1 MTMLKVATA
10 KEMQNIDR
18 LTIEKYGITGTV
30 LMERAGLAVVKRI
43 NELFF
48 QNPPSLIKNP
58 PLPPFV
64 KGGIMGG
71 YCKEEQL
78 RGTDYGQQLTVIVL
92 CGGGNNGGDGF
103 VIARILHNQG
113 KDVKVFLAS
122 KPADLKGDAKINYH
136 AALKFGVKIL
146 SLKNL
151 FTHHS
156 SPITHHCLIIDALF
170 GTGLTKEVRPPLS
183 KAIKKI
189 NELTCLPAGK
199 KCPVIAVDIPSGI
212 SSDTGQ
218 IMGCA
223 VKAEYTVTFGL
234 PKRGHLLYPGAEY
247 TGKLFI
253 EDIGFPQKLLEV
265 NSINAF
271 LFQEKDAVSL
281 LPERPRYS
289 HKGTYGHV
297 LLIAG
302 SKGKTG
308 AAFMAAKS
316 CLRTGAGLVT
326 IGVPE
331 SLVNIFQSRVTEEM
345 VLPLPDKGNGT
356 LSYKA
361 ADLILDFAKQKADVL
376 AIGPGISTDDEISR
390 LVSLLIT
397 KSGIPIVIDAD
408 GINAIAGH
416 ADILKKCNVPII
428 LTPHPGEMARLL
440 SQKSE
445 VRSQKSEKQK
455 LRTPNSKLQ
464 TLIELDRIN
473 AAVSFAKRTKTYLV
487 LKGVPTIIASPD
499 GSAFIN
505 TTGNPGMAT
514 AGTGDVLTGMISA
527 LLAQKLSPQNAALLG
542 VYMHGF
548 IGDIAAGTKGEHS
561 LTASDIINLIP
572 AVFKAII
579 A

>member
-1 MTMLKVATA
+1 MLKVATA
-10 KEMQNIDR
+10 KEMQEIDR

-48 QNPPSLIKNP
+48 QTTVNRQLSTVNCQPSTVLI
-58 PLPPFV
+58 
-64 KGGIMGG
+64 
-71 YCKEEQL
+71 
-78 RGTDYGQQLTVIVL
+78 L
-92 CGGGNNGGDGF
+92 CGGGNNGGDGL
-103 VIARILHNQG
+103 VVARILHEQG
-113 KDVKVFLAS
+113 KDVTVFLSA
-122 KPADLKGDAKINYH
+122 KPEELKGDVKINYH
-136 AALKFGVKIL
+136 TAKNFGVKIYPINKFL
-146 SLKNL
+146 TSHFSLL
-151 FTHHS
+151 TSHF
-156 SPITHHCLIIDALF
+156 IIVDALL
-170 GTGLTKEVRPPLS
+170 GTGLNKDVKSPLKEVIE
-183 KAIKKI
+183 KANK
-189 NELTCLPAGK
+189 L
-199 KCPVIAVDIPSGI
+199 KCTVVSVDIPSGI

-253 EDIGFPQKLLEV
+253 EDIGFPKKLLEV
-265 NSINAF
+265 KSLNIC
-271 LFQEKDAVSL
+271 LFQKKDALSL

-308 AAFMAAKS
+308 AAFMAAKA

-326 IGVPE
+326 IGAPE

-356 LSYKA
+356 LSYNA
-361 ADLILDFAKQKADVL
+361 ADLILNFARQKADVL
-376 AIGPGISTDDEISR
+376 AIGPGLSTDDEISR
-390 LVSLLIT
+390 LVNLLTT
-397 KSGIPIVIDAD
+397 KSGVPIVIDAD

-416 ADILKKCNVPII
+416 ADIFKKSKMPII
-428 LTPHPGEMARLL
+428 LTPHPGEMARLIN
-440 SQKSE
+440 SE
-445 VRSQKSEKQK
+445 QLTVNSEQ
-455 LRTPNSKLQ
+455 
-464 TLIELDRIN
+464 IEKDRIN
-473 AAVSFAKRTKTYLV
+473 TALSFSKRTKTYLV
-487 LKGVPTIIASPD
+487 LKGVPTITASPD

-514 AGTGDVLTGMISA
+514 AGTGDVLTGIISA
-527 LLAQKLSPQNAALLG
+527 LLAQRLEPQNAALLG

-548 IGDIAAGTKGEHS
+548 IGDIAAETKGEHS
-561 LTASDIINLIP
+561 LIASDIINLIP
-572 AVFKAII
+572 EVFKLIKSSPV
-579 A
+579 